1 MNVIPQSSW
10 VLHYRIMCSRLEHGM
25 DMLFKPAW
33 PSILSCSCGFP
44 DFPLENYT
52 APILCNTLK
61 TVRNSVLFSP
71 ASAWASPTCCYI
83 PGNLNL
89 QKSEASTKKQFRA
102 LSSCKYYSE
111 DPFYWFLGLQS
122 WCAFKPGSSALPT
135 LQWVTWQPSIVLH
148 FYYCGFC
155 SCYFRIS

>member
-44 DFPLENYT
+44 DFPLENYA

-111 DPFYWFLGLQS
+111 DPFLLVPGTSELVCFQAWLFSSSYLTVSYLTAFHSPSFLLLWFLLLL
-122 WCAFKPGSSALPT
+122 F
-135 LQWVTWQPSIVLH
+135 
-148 FYYCGFC
+148 
-155 SCYFRIS
+155 